1 MLTRILFWTLVV
13 YLAYRLIKV
22 LVFGPSQRSEQ
33 KQVRGKPSNAPLD
46 LSKHHVEDAKF
57 EEIKEPTNGKKQ

>member
-22 LVFGPSQRSEQ
+22 LVFGPLQRSEQ
-33 KQVRGKPSNAPLD
+33 KQVRGKPRTTPLD
-46 LSKHHVEDAKF
+46 LSKHQVEDAKF
-57 EEIKEPTNGKKQ
+57 EEIKEPSNGKKH

>member
-22 LVFGPSQRSEQ
+22 LVFGPSPRSEQ
-33 KQVRGKPSNAPLD
+33 KQVRGKPRNAPLD
-46 LSKHHVEDAKF
+46 LSKHNVEEAKF

>member
-1 MLTRILFWTLVV
+1 MLTRILFWILVV

-22 LVFGPSQRSEQ
+22 LVFGLSQRSRQEQ
-33 KQVRGKPSNAPLD
+33 VQGKPRNTPLD
-46 LSKHHVEDAKF
+46 LSQYNVEDAKF